1 MGCCL
6 APPARP
12 VAPDGRGQYLESH
25 ERSVEFRAYSW
36 SDAEWVCHSCHA
48 VWVVEPPSDAQR
60 DDGVLQVSRH
70 EGGQRVFWLT
80 DAQGCAP
87 IAKSIGAQSQSD
99 AAHGESFHAPR
110 GTLCVRPGI
119 DLASDARSALG
130 FLRESS

>member
-6 APPARP
+6 PPPSRPDAP
-12 VAPDGRGQYLESH
+12 GGQYYESH

-70 EGGQRVFWLT
+70 EGGQRVFLAEGPRRDVPRLRRLLGRSSRRVT
-80 DAQGCAP
+80 PLMANRFMRRVERCA
-87 IAKSIGAQSQSD
+87 
-99 AAHGESFHAPR
+99 
-110 GTLCVRPGI
+110 
-119 DLASDARSALG
+119 
-130 FLRESS
+130 